1 VRKRP
6 KIGLLSPYWSFWE
19 GVVDGDPRALHTALF
34 DEAIAVARGHG
45 DVAWSVRVDELDD
58 SLPTVDLIIVVVTMA
73 SPPAAVRAF
82 LESRPRAIV
91 VVWALHDSPAIDEP
105 FTHQSITT
113 RGATVGASMVA
124 ASLSRVGIAHDI
136 VLGDPTSARVDLAL
150 RCAAAAAAVRGSRLL
165 VVGEPLEGYDF
176 VLPPRDEVARL
187 GVDLIS
193 RTPDDLA
200 AHADSASPRAL
211 AELEAEIGPDV
222 SAVTT
227 EAGAQVALRAAVA
240 LQHMVE
246 LDDVQGGALNCHVPS
261 LRTGTRW
268 GGVAPCL
275 ALGRMTSQGCGFT
288 CTGDVNTA
296 LAMLLVSSLGRPT
309 FYHEMEAI
317 DEDSDE
323 VVLANS
329 GEHDSRFASVSDAR
343 IVANPWFPGTNPTPI
358 VAHQVAPGPA
368 SIVAVTVVD
377 ETLRV
382 IVAEGEFTARPTHL
396 TGTMTAA
403 FRFSSSSAPD
413 GWQAW
418 VAAGAG
424 HHACATDAHLTN
436 DLTVVTRH
444 LGLDLV
450 IVP

>member
-1 VRKRP
+1 MRKRP
-6 KIGLLSPYWSFWE
+6 KIGLLSPYWNFWE
-19 GVVDGDPRALHTALF
+19 GVVDGDPQALHATLF
-34 DEAIAVARGHG
+34 DQAISVARDHG
-45 DVAWSVRVDELDD
+45 DVAWSVRADELDD
-58 SLPTVDLIIVVVTMA
+58 SLATVDLIIVVITMA
-73 SPPAAVRAF
+73 SPPAPVRAF
-82 LESRPRAIV
+82 LERRPNV
-91 VVWALHDSPAIDEP
+91 VFVVWALHDSPTIAEP

-124 ASLSRVGIAHDI
+124 ASLSRAGIAHDV
-136 VLGDPTSARVDLAL
+136 VLGDPSSSRVEQAL
-150 RCAAAAAAVRGSRLL
+150 RCAAAAAVVRGSRLL

-176 VLPPRDEVARL
+176 VLPPRAEVARL
-187 GVDLIS
+187 GLELIR

-200 AHADSASPRAL
+200 AHADSASDRDLSAL
-211 AELEAEIGPDV
+211 YAEIGAEV
-222 SAVTT
+222 SAITT

-246 LDDVQGGALNCHVPS
+246 IDEVQGGALNCHGPS
-261 LRTGTRW
+261 LRTGSPW

-275 ALGRMTSQGCGFT
+275 ALGRVTSQGCGFT

-296 LAMLLVSSLGRPT
+296 LAMLLVAALGRPT
-309 FYHEMEAI
+309 MYHEMEAI
-317 DEDSDE
+317 DEDTDE

-343 IVANPWFPGTNPTPI
+343 IVANPWFPGVNPTPI
-358 VAHQVAPGPA
+358 VAFQVAPGPA

-377 ETLRV
+377 DKLRV
-382 IVAEGEFTARPTHL
+382 IIAEGEFTARPTEL

-403 FRFSSSSAPD
+403 FRFSSSSAPE

-418 VAAGAG
+418 VKAGAG
-424 HHACATDAHLTN
+424 HHACATDAHLQN
-436 DLTVVTRH
+436 DLTAVTRH

-450 IVP
+450 LVQ

>member
-1 VRKRP
+1 MRKQP

-19 GVVDGDPRALHTALF
+19 GVVDGDPRALHAALF
-34 DEAIAVARGHG
+34 DQAITVARGSG
-45 DVAWSVRVDELDD
+45 DVVWAVRTDELDG

-73 SPPAAVRAF
+73 SPPAAIRAF
-82 LESRPRAIV
+82 LEGRPGAVI
-91 VVWALHDSPAIDEP
+91 VVWALHGSPAIDEP

-124 ASLSRVGIAHDI
+124 ASLSRVGIAHDV
-136 VLGDPTSARVDLAL
+136 VLGDPTSTRVDHAL
-150 RCAAAAAAVRGSRLL
+150 RRAAAAAAVRGSRLL

-176 VLPPRDEVARL
+176 VLPPRDEVTRL
-187 GVDLIS
+187 GVELIH
-193 RTPDDLA
+193 RTPDDLV
-200 AHADSASPRAL
+200 AHAYSASPRAIADL
-211 AELEAEIGPDV
+211 ETEIGAEL

-227 EAGAQVALRAAVA
+227 DAGEQVALRAAVA

-246 LDDVQGGALNCHVPS
+246 LDDVQGGALNCHVSS

-275 ALGRMTSQGCGFT
+275 ALGRVTSQGCGFT

-296 LAMLLVSSLGRPT
+296 LAMLLVSSLGRPM

-317 DEDSDE
+317 DEDSNE
-323 VVLANS
+323 VILANS
-329 GEHDSRFASVSDAR
+329 GEHDSRFDAVSDAR

-358 VAHQVAPGPA
+358 VAYQVAPGPA

-377 ETLRV
+377 DTLRV
-382 IVAEGEFTARPTHL
+382 IVADGEFTARPTEL

-418 VAAGAG
+418 VVAGAG

-444 LGLDLV
+444 LGLELV
-450 IVP
+450 IVR